1 MKLPDK
7 VNPATCVSKDKTR
20 YPLNFVRIENGLAIA
35 TDGRRLFVSQV
46 DLQDDAITEGFV
58 PVAAIK
64 QAIKNRFPKGEFKL
78 TRSEADPDKND
89 VQVPV
94 NLDAC
99 TTYYGPGNL
108 DYPKVLKVIPDQ
120 QKPIAITLN
129 AKLLAEIAAGLGD
142 TMVTVTVDVENPG
155 AAMFVTCATQHHA
168 FALLMPGRNGVESEP
183 VRNITVDMAR
193 AARDLQPEASSDSE

>member
-7 VNPATCVSKDKTR
+7 VNPAACVSKDASR
-20 YPLNFVRIENGLAIA
+20 YSLNFVRIENGLALA

-46 DLQDDAITEGFV
+46 DSQDDAITEGFV

-78 TRSEADPDKND
+78 SRNEADPNRND

-99 TTYYGPGNL
+99 TTYYGPG
-108 DYPKVLKVIPDQ
+108 DIEFPKVYKVIPDQ
-120 QKPIAITLN
+120 KKPLAITLN

-155 AAMFVTCATQHHA
+155 AAMFVTSATQHHA
-168 FALLMPGRNGVESEP
+168 FALLMPGRSGVEWEP
-183 VRNITVDMAR
+183 VRNITLDMAR
-193 AARDLQPEASSDSE
+193 AARDAQPEPAES